1 MNPIISPGMTG
12 AQALSTAVR
21 WLRSSDVDNA
31 PLDGRRLLAH
41 CMKPSGAGLAG
52 VMQDPL
58 TSDQIKEFERMI
70 RQRMARQPVAQII
83 GSRHFM
89 TRKFKVTSDV
99 MDPRPETETLI
110 EIAEREPYT
119 HVLDLGVGSGAI
131 LLTLLA
137 NQLGVATGVGID
149 KTEEACVVAYANA
162 QATGVLDAADIFIS
176 DWFQYVEGRFDL
188 IVSNPPYIAL
198 DEMDALA
205 PEVKDWEPR
214 HALTDEGDGLDA
226 YRAIAAGLMDFLKP
240 NGRFLCEIGP
250 TQASAVTEILTQAGL
265 TEVETFQ
272 DMDGRDRVV
281 QARHPIRSV

>member
-1 MNPIISPGMTG
+1 MKPIITLGMTG
-12 AQALSTAVR
+12 AQALATAVR
-21 WLRSSDVDNA
+21 WLRSSGIENA

-58 TSDQIKEFERMI
+58 TADQTNAFERLI
-70 RQRMARQPVAQII
+70 RQRMERQPVAQII

-89 TRKFKVTSDV
+89 TRQFKVTSDV

-110 EIAEREPYT
+110 EIAEREPYS

-137 NQLGVATGVGID
+137 NQRGKATGVGID
-149 KTEEACVVAYANA
+149 KTEEACAVAYANA

-176 DWFQYVEGRFDL
+176 DWFQYVEGHFDL

-198 DEMDALA
+198 DEMDGLA

-214 HALTDEGDGLDA
+214 HALTDEGDGLGA
-226 YRAIAAGLMDFLKP
+226 YRAIAAGVMDFLKP

-250 TQASAVTEILTQAGL
+250 TQAQAVTDILTQSGL
-265 TEVETFQ
+265 TDLETFP
-272 DMDGRDRVV
+272 DIDGRNRVI